1 MGQVGFHPSPLTL
14 HASHFSWRRKMEQ
27 EIALL
32 RETEL
37 FRDLTGEQIG
47 EILSISRKISF
58 SEDEVIMREGEEGD
72 TMYIILEGTVE
83 VVKSLVKGDP
93 DEEEDKKNK
102 VFTRLDASVHAV
114 FGEIAL
120 LETMKRTATI
130 KTVTKCR
137 LYEIKRSDFMRLAD
151 ADHELGYRILL
162 NLARIVSA
170 RLRKAD
176 EDTIKLTTALS
187 IILRES

>member
-1 MGQVGFHPSPLTL
+1 
-14 HASHFSWRRKMEQ
+14 MEQ

-47 EILSISRKISF
+47 KILKISLHVTF
-58 SEDEVIMREGEEGD
+58 PEGEVIMREGEEGN

-83 VVKSLVKGDP
+83 VVKSLVMGDP
-93 DEEEDKKNK
+93 DEEENEKNK
-102 VFTRLDASVHAV
+102 VFTRLDASDHAV

-120 LETMKRTATI
+120 LETMRRTATI

-137 LYEIKRSDFMRLAD
+137 FYEIKRESFLGLTE
-151 ADHELGYRILL
+151 ADHELGYRIFL
-162 NLARIVSA
+162 NLARIVST

>member
-1 MGQVGFHPSPLTL
+1 
-14 HASHFSWRRKMEQ
+14 MEQ
-27 EIALL
+27 EINLL
-32 RETEL
+32 RETEIFKGL
-37 FRDLTGEQIG
+37 SGEQIG
-47 EILSISRKISF
+47 KILRISRKVIF
-58 SEDEVIMREGEEGD
+58 PENEVIMREGDQGD

-93 DEEEDKKNK
+93 DEEDDKTNK

-137 LYEIKRSDFMRLAD
+137 FYEIKKDDFLSMAE

>member
-1 MGQVGFHPSPLTL
+1 MGQE
-14 HASHFSWRRKMEQ
+14 RD
-27 EIALL
+27 LL
-32 RETEL
+32 RETEI
-37 FRDLTGEQIG
+37 FRNLTEDQIRK
-47 EILSISRKISF
+47 ILKISREVTFAEGK
-58 SEDEVIMREGEEGD
+58 VIMREGEDGD
-72 TMYIILEGTVE
+72 TLYIILEGTVE
-83 VVKSLVKGDP
+83 VVKSLVRGDMD
-93 DEEEDKKNK
+93 DEENRKNK
-102 VFTRLDASVHAV
+102 VFTRLDASGHAV

-120 LETMKRTATI
+120 LETMRRTATI

-137 LYEIKRSDFMRLAD
+137 FYEIKKDDFLNLAET
-151 ADHELGYRILL
+151 DHELGFRILL